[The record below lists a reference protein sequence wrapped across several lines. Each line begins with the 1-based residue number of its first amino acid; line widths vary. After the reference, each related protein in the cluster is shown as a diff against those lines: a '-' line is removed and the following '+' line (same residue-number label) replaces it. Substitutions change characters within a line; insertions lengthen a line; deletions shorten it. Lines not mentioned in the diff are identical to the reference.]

1 MSRRAFIPPI
11 SSRSRVRVRCWAVK
25 IVGFFTLLLLS
36 PLAPIVWGQT
46 TADPAADVLNHDRAV
61 ALAMRS
67 NREVRNATLEVD
79 KSENRIAAT
88 RTERLP
94 HFRLGIEQVYVLT
107 PLDLTFERG
116 AFGTF
121 PGTGPIPGTE
131 TTLRTPPGWTT
142 SISAGVVQPLLGLY
156 RIGLG
161 IERLEVGRE
170 IARERLRGQ
179 RLAVINDVKR
189 AYYGALQT
197 ETSIVS
203 TEESIGFYREL
214 LRVVEENVRHQTALP
229 GDVLDVKARLARSEH
244 AALTLRNS
252 LASRKE
258 ELNQLLGRDVATEF
272 GLGPVAEASPFETD
286 LAGARV
292 RAVRQRPEM
301 TGGQLRI
308 KEAEYDLRM
317 KSAEFIPDFNL
328 VLKYFSPITSD
339 VLPRQIAYAGFELSW
354 DVFDWGKKKEEMA
367 ERKKTIEQATNRLA
381 DIEPQII
388 REVNGGYRKLQEAR
402 ALLDVT
408 RLGLE
413 AEREKLRVTLNRYAQ
428 HLVLLKD
435 TLQAQTAVADANQQ
449 YQNALVSF
457 WTARAEFERA
467 LGEE

>member
-1 MSRRAFIPPI
+1 VF
-11 SSRSRVRVRCWAVK
+11 
-25 IVGFFTLLLLS
+25 LLFL
-36 PLAPIVWGQT
+36 PLAPVAWAQT
-46 TADPAADVLNHDRAV
+46 AGPADLLTLDRAV
-61 ALAMRS
+61 ALAMRN
-67 NREVRNATLEVD
+67 NREVRNAVLEVD

-94 HFRLGIEQVYVLT
+94 HFRLGIEQSYLLT

-121 PGTGPIPGTE
+121 QDTGPIPARD
-131 TTLRTPPGWTT
+131 TTIRTPQGWSTGL
-142 SISAGVVQPLLGLY
+142 SAGVVQPLLGLY

-170 IARERLRGQ
+170 IAREQLRGQ
-179 RLAVINDVKR
+179 RLVVINDVKR
-189 AYYGALQT
+189 SYYGALQT
-197 ETSIVS
+197 EISLAAID
-203 TEESIGFYREL
+203 ESLGFYREL
-214 LRVVEENVRHQTALP
+214 LRVVEDNVRQQTALP
-229 GDVLDVKARLARSEH
+229 GDALDVKARLARSEYT
-244 AALTLRNS
+244 ALTLRNS

-272 GLGPVAEASPFETD
+272 RLEPVADASPFETD
-286 LAGARV
+286 LAGARA
-292 RAVRQRPEM
+292 RAIRRRPEM

-308 KEAEYDLRM
+308 KDAEYDLRM

-339 VLPRQIAYAGFELSW
+339 VLPRHIAYAGFELSW
-354 DVFDWGKKKEEMA
+354 DVWDWGRKKQEMA
-367 ERKKTIEQATNRLA
+367 ERKKSIEQATLRLA
-381 DIEPQII
+381 DVEPQIM
-388 REVNGGYRKLQEAR
+388 REVNGSYRKLQEAR

-428 HLVLLKD
+428 QMVLLKD
-435 TLQAQTAVADANQQ
+435 TLQAQTTVADANQQ
-449 YQNALVSF
+449 YQNALLSF